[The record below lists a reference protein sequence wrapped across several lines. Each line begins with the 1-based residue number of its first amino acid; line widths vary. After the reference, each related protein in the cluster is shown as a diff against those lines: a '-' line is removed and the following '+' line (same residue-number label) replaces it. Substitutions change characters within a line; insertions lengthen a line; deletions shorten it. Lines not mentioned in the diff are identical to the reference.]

1 MPHQNKDI
9 FRVLTLVFLALEE
22 ELGVVEQVLAVL
34 DGHLMRALVQLVEVE
49 LAIVAH
55 PADLVP
61 VVEQLQ
67 KFLRLLLSLL
77 GQLLRLDLVGADQAR
92 LDLVLEALRLR
103 SDIVLQEEEQEVWV
117 QVGSQL
123 LQLDGS
129 V

>member
-9 FRVLTLVFLALEE
+9 FRELTLVFLALEE

-34 DGHLMRALVQLVEVE
+34 DGHLMRALIQLVEVE

>member
-9 FRVLTLVFLALEE
+9 FRVLTFVFLALEE

-92 LDLVLEALRLR
+92 LDLVLEALGLR